1 MLKSNTLKTTCY
13 TILIA
18 KHHQYLKKR
27 YLYVHT
33 NNYLMDDEW
42 SPILCDCDGFLTSG
56 QNRCP
61 LPSTDLLS
69 GHRASTLPWDLSP
82 FKVNSLKITQ
92 GQTFCLFQNKSFWIF
107 KRGLPFIRLLW
118 LFFSKAS
125 RHKNDEFMIILA
137 GVEKAESFVKRG
149 KWQPIDDNHLM
160 LDLRQGQD
168 MWI

>member
-82 FKVNSLKITQ
+82 FKVNSLKITSVCFKTNLF
-92 GQTFCLFQNKSFWIF
+92 GYLRGDSLLSDFCDNFFPRPRDTKMMS
-107 KRGLPFIRLLW
+107 LW
-118 LFFSKAS
+118 LY
-125 RHKNDEFMIILA
+125 
-137 GVEKAESFVKRG
+137 
-149 KWQPIDDNHLM
+149 
-160 LDLRQGQD
+160 
-168 MWI
+168 

>member
-1 MLKSNTLKTTCY
+1 MLHNFNGKTSPVFENTVPICAHKQLFDGWWV
-13 TILIA
+13 IPNIMWLWWIPD
-18 KHHQYLKKR
+18 KR
-27 YLYVHT
+27 
-33 NNYLMDDEW
+33 
-42 SPILCDCDGFLTSG
+42 

-82 FKVNSLKITQ
+82 FKVNSLQITQ

-107 KRGLPFIRLLW
+107 KRGLLLSDFCDN
-118 LFFSKAS
+118 FFPRPP

-137 GVEKAESFVKRG
+137 GVKKAESFVKRG